1 MKIIISK
8 LIFLL
13 LPIALTLKTM
23 LDVMNCVGFEV
34 HFSVSVS
41 VSRLKLKILKKK
53 VQFDSRF
60 ML

>member
-23 LDVMNCVGFEV
+23 LNVMNCVGFEV
-34 HFSVSVS
+34 QFSVS

-53 VQFDSRF
+53 VKFDSSF

>member
-23 LDVMNCVGFEV
+23 LDAMNCVGFEV

-41 VSRLKLKILKKK
+41 RLKLTILKKK
-53 VQFDSRF
+53 VQFDSSF

>member
-41 VSRLKLKILKKK
+41 RLKLTILKKK
-53 VQFDSRF
+53 SAV
-60 ML
+60 